1 MTREIIYPRRI
12 EEAKAL
18 VTAHN
23 ALLKH
28 MIGQTYVL
36 VRAEHSTSARDGG
49 PVSDKPTRL
58 CFSPRAKAD
67 AVSIYVTVTVIG
79 GDGKIDDSGNG
90 WDIWIEDIDGDLAD
104 LTGSPITVAECVS
117 GEWNDEE
124 HEAWVFYKFATQR
137 GSVTVRW
144 CGTDNGYYGVFPEVQ
159 VEMRA

>member
-49 PVSDKPTRL
+49 PVSDKPTRM
-58 CFSPRAKAD
+58 FF
-67 AVSIYVTVTVIG
+67 VSTYVTVTVIG
-79 GDGKIDDSGNG
+79 GDGQIDGGGNG

-104 LTGSPITVAECVS
+104 LTGHPITVAECVS

-144 CGTDNGYYGVFPEVQ
+144 CGTDNCGYYGVFPDLL